1 MPRTRKYRR
10 KRRSRRRR
18 GGGPCLCQQT
28 VVPQLKTLIMQNTAI
43 YQHKINE
50 LEHRLKALED
60 LTKELEEDRSTHIF
74 RLDDLEQ
81 EQERRRICLI
91 KN

>member
-28 VVPQLKTLIMQNTAI
+28 MVPQLKEQEQKITIH
-43 YQHKINE
+43 QHKINE

-60 LTKELEEDRSTHIF
+60 LTKELEEDRSTHLF